1 MSWWEV
7 NGISLALG
15 SIAGMG
21 TSKSGMTMGWRLVS
35 TMCWQ
40 RLGFSESD
48 RGMFGEEVLDC
59 WIRGEDLGCWIQGE
73 DVETFP

>member
-21 TSKSGMTMGWRLVS
+21 TSKSGTTMG
-35 TMCWQ
+35 
-40 RLGFSESD
+40 
-48 RGMFGEEVLDC
+48 
-59 WIRGEDLGCWIQGE
+59 
-73 DVETFP
+73 VETRINNVLAEVGVFGK